1 MHIGENIKEDYIR
14 RLVLSGRTQPKAT
27 LPRVL
32 FFSLIN
38 RGFRAVLLYRIGR
51 YFRVHGRNLLAA
63 FVERLIHRLCFCE
76 ISTTADIGPG
86 FCVFHPF
93 GLVVGGD
100 VRAGKNLTLS
110 MDVVLGGNIGK
121 QRPDGSQ
128 MPILGDNVNIAAGC
142 KVVGPVNIGDNCLIG
157 ANSVV
162 ISSLPSDSVAAGVP
176 ARIIRQQEQRI
187 SLLKNEGELYVIL
200 RELITRVEKLEEQI
214 AREGE
219 NSSIC

>member
-1 MHIGENIKEDYIR
+1 MHIGKNTKEDYIR
-14 RLVLSGRTQPKAT
+14 RQVLPGRTQPKVT

-32 FFSLIN
+32 FFSLFN

-100 VRAGKNLTLS
+100 VRAGKNFTLS

-142 KVVGPVNIGDNCLIG
+142 KVVGPVKIGDNCLIG

-162 ISSLPSDSVAAGVP
+162 IHDIPSDCIAAGAP
-176 ARIIRQQEQRI
+176 ARVIRIGGQRVK
-187 SLLKNEGELYVIL
+187 LLKQQGELSKTL
-200 RELITRVEKLEEQI
+200 GNFAERLEKLEKKLG
-214 AREGE
+214 RE
-219 NSSIC
+219 SKQ